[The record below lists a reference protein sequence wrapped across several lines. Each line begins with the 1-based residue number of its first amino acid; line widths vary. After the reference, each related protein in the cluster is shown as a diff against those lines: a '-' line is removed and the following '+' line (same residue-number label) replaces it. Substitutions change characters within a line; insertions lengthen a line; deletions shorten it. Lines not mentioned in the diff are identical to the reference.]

1 MAHYDYWSNKVKRS
15 ILLDSG
21 ADLIS
26 YGMGERSIVEIA
38 DALNAGIAVKDITF
52 IEGTV
57 FKTKQRDIIYDAIEL
72 PDYDEIKED
81 KRKFASSFYTQ
92 YCNTDPFSGKRLFE
106 PYGGT
111 TFVVQN
117 PPAKPLSQEEMDA
130 VYALPYMRNY
140 HPSYE
145 EAGGVPA
152 IREIKFSLISNRGC
166 FGGCSFCSITEHEGR
181 IIQSRSEDSIINE
194 IEAIRDTV
202 PGFTGVISDLGG
214 PTANMYMLRCKSP
227 RAEQTCR
234 RLSCVYPDICPH
246 MDTNH
251 EPTINLYRRAR
262 DLKGIKKILIASGVR
277 YDIAVED
284 PRYIKELATHHVGGY
299 LKIAPEH
306 TEEGPLSKMM
316 KPGMGSYDRFKEL
329 FDTYS
334 KQAGKEQ
341 YLIPYFISAHP
352 GTRDEDM
359 VNLALWLKKHRF
371 RLDQVQN
378 FYPSPLAN
386 STTMY
391 YTGKNPL
398 AKIGYK
404 SEDVFVPKGD
414 KQRRLHKALLRYHDP
429 ANWPLIRQA
438 LEAMGKKHLIG
449 SRRDC
454 LVPAPTIEEMRE
466 ARRQNR
472 NTLPALTKHTPMA
485 TQRQTPATAKKASST
500 QSRPVNAGAKKRP
513 KAAVGR

>member
-1 MAHYDYWSNKVKRS
+1 M
-15 ILLDSG
+15 
-21 ADLIS
+21 
-26 YGMGERSIVEIA
+26 
-38 DALNAGIAVKDITF
+38 
-52 IEGTV
+52 
-57 FKTKQRDIIYDAIEL
+57 
-72 PDYDEIKED
+72 
-81 KRKFASSFYTQ
+81 
-92 YCNTDPFSGKRLFE
+92 
-106 PYGGT
+106 
-111 TFVVQN
+111 
-117 PPAKPLSQEEMDA
+117 
-130 VYALPYMRNY
+130 
-140 HPSYE
+140 
-145 EAGGVPA
+145 
-152 IREIKFSLISNRGC
+152 
-166 FGGCSFCSITEHEGR
+166 
-181 IIQSRSEDSIINE
+181 
-194 IEAIRDTV
+194 
-202 PGFTGVISDLGG
+202 
-214 PTANMYMLRCKSP
+214 
-227 RAEQTCR
+227 
-234 RLSCVYPDICPH
+234 
-246 MDTNH
+246 
-251 EPTINLYRRAR
+251 
-262 DLKGIKKILIASGVR
+262 
-277 YDIAVED
+277 ED

-472 NTLPALTKHTPMA
+472 NTRPALTKHTPMA
-485 TQRQTPATAKKASST
+485 TQPQTPATAKK
-500 QSRPVNAGAKKRP
+500 RRLCNLVR
-513 KAAVGR
+513 

>member
-1 MAHYDYWSNKVKRS
+1 
-15 ILLDSG
+15 
-21 ADLIS
+21 
-26 YGMGERSIVEIA
+26 
-38 DALNAGIAVKDITF
+38 
-52 IEGTV
+52 
-57 FKTKQRDIIYDAIEL
+57 
-72 PDYDEIKED
+72 
-81 KRKFASSFYTQ
+81 
-92 YCNTDPFSGKRLFE
+92 
-106 PYGGT
+106 
-111 TFVVQN
+111 
-117 PPAKPLSQEEMDA
+117 
-130 VYALPYMRNY
+130 
-140 HPSYE
+140 
-145 EAGGVPA
+145 
-152 IREIKFSLISNRGC
+152 
-166 FGGCSFCSITEHEGR
+166 
-181 IIQSRSEDSIINE
+181 
-194 IEAIRDTV
+194 
-202 PGFTGVISDLGG
+202 
-214 PTANMYMLRCKSP
+214 
-227 RAEQTCR
+227 
-234 RLSCVYPDICPH
+234 
-246 MDTNH
+246 
-251 EPTINLYRRAR
+251 
-262 DLKGIKKILIASGVR
+262 
-277 YDIAVED
+277 
-284 PRYIKELATHHVGGY
+284 
-299 LKIAPEH
+299 
-306 TEEGPLSKMM
+306 MM

-466 ARRQNR
+466 ARRQNLQYPSGVDE
-472 NTLPALTKHTPMA
+472 TYADGDPASDACYGKKSVVYA
-485 TQRQTPATAKKASST
+485 ISSGECWCEETA
-500 QSRPVNAGAKKRP
+500 
-513 KAAVGR
+513 